1 MLSAFPETQLLLPT
15 SAILQVGVECPR
27 CVMVTHGFD
36 DLKKDSGI
44 MRSLVRE
51 SGGNL
56 GVYATVERAGRVKV
70 GDPIELLS

>member
-1 MLSAFPETQLLLPT
+1 
-15 SAILQVGVECPR
+15 
-27 CVMVTHGFD
+27 MVTHGFD